1 MSSNPKWITYTSV
14 LHPTEPELFD
24 TIMSNI
30 IMASYNNIKIDV
42 HDIQIWGIRYSNIHE
57 IDIHKYSKI

>member
-24 TIMSNI
+24 TIMNNI
-30 IMASYNNIKIDV
+30 IMDSCNNIKIDAD
-42 HDIQIWGIRYSNIHE
+42 DIQI
-57 IDIHKYSKI
+57 

>member
-30 IMASYNNIKIDV
+30 IMASYNNILRLLRTTYKFGV
-42 HDIQIWGIRYSNIHE
+42 YDIAIFM
-57 IDIHKYSKI
+57 K